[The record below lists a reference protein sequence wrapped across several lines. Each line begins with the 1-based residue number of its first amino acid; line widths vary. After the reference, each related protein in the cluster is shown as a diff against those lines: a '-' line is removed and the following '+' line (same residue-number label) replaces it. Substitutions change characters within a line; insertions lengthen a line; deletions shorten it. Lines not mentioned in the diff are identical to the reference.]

1 MTSTLTQAGQ
11 TTIPAEIRRKAGW
24 TPGDT
29 LDWQVEDGKIV
40 VRLLVPTEDAKTVRL
55 GRRNGKRAF
64 PPSFTATPAA
74 IARAIREERDSR

>member
-1 MTSTLTQAGQ
+1 MTSTLNEADLI
-11 TTIPAEIRRKAGW
+11 TIPAEIRRKAGW
-24 TPGDT
+24 EPGAT
-29 LDWQVEDGKIV
+29 LEWQIDDGTVV
-40 VRLLVPTEDAKTVRL
+40 VRRRMPIEDAKKVRL